1 VYRSG
6 EMDDKSRAGLI
17 TSDARGLAPVFAR
30 VGLEKF
36 YARILNNLLLE
47 TYKFTSLV
55 TSAFARASLLL
66 VEVSA
71 ERARQ

>member
-1 VYRSG
+1 
-6 EMDDKSRAGLI
+6 MDDKRRAGLI
-17 TSDARGLAPVFAR
+17 KSDARGLAAVFAR

-36 YARILNNLLLE
+36 EARIPNNLLLK
-47 TYKFTSLV
+47 TYKFTSFV

-71 ERARQ
+71 ERVRQ